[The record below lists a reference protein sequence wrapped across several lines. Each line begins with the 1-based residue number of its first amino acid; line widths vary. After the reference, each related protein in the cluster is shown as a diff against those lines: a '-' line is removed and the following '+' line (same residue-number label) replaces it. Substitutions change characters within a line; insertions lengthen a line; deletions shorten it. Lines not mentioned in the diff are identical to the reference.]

1 MAETS
6 ETVASKAGRVLNDP
20 GSSPDARSVA
30 GSALHQR
37 EAGLGTVKPFSAKEA
52 VATEGVDNET
62 GLFHGIDPDSK
73 ERLAV
78 TLEGLQAE
86 FGPELGEKK
95 YVAIAGI
102 GGGSVFFNPN
112 NEATTFRPS
121 LGIGAL
127 SLTKEE
133 LTDQYGAATAQSKFS
148 INQKYAAQVADILAA
163 KE

>member
-62 GLFHGIDPDSK
+62 GLFEGVHPDTN
-73 ERLAV
+73 ERMSV
-78 TLEGLQAE
+78 TLAGLQAE
-86 FGPELGEKK
+86 FGKELGEKK
-95 YVAIAGI
+95 YLQIAGL
-102 GGGSVFFNPN
+102 GGGSVFFNPSF
-112 NEATTFRPS
+112 EATSFRPP
-121 LGIGAL
+121 LGIGGLAR
-127 SLTKEE
+127 SLEE
-133 LTDQYGAATAQSKFS
+133 LQGELGAEVGQEKFNV
-148 INQKYAAQVADILAA
+148 NQKYAAKVADILAA